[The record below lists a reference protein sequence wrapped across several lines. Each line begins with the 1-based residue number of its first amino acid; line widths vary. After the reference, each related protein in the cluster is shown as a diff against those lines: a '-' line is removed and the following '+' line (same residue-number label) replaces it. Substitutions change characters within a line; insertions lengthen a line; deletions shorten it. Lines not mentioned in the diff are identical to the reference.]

1 MGGTGDIKLVDSY
14 GIRGAFNHNWDPYWS
29 SSAWAGAAAVR
40 YNGNSGD
47 LTTAKGQW
55 CASYVSA
62 NKLTAGNTSADFRCN
77 PDYNIWI
84 AGIVTRWTPVKNLT
98 FSAEAMWF
106 HLDQKFTGSS
116 VLTGV
121 APQPTAVYNFAD
133 QDAFS
138 LNIRVQRNF

>member
-1 MGGTGDIKLVDSY
+1 LGVVTG
-14 GIRGAFNHNWDPYWS
+14 
-29 SSAWAGAAAVR
+29 
-40 YNGNSGD
+40 
-47 LTTAKGQW
+47 AK
-55 CASYVSA
+55 
-62 NKLTAGNTSADFRCN
+62 SADYSCN
-77 PDYNIWI
+77 PDFNVSQL
-84 AGIVTRWTPVKNLT
+84 GVVTRWTPVKNLT

-121 APQPTAVYNFAD
+121 APMPTAVYNFAD